1 MKIGVVLA
9 GAASKGVYELG
20 VMRALEEY
28 FGLESI
34 RCVSS
39 ASIGMLV
46 AQTCGI
52 GRSEDFVRIWKG
64 LDKKPGSFF
73 LSFSGNKAVLSEI
86 DEVFAGNEKMAYEH
100 YVSVW
105 NYTKKQ
111 VQYIPFHT
119 LSGER
124 LQKYVRGA
132 IAIPLFSA
140 GEKVDGER
148 ILDGAFLDN
157 IPAYPLVDKDLDFVF
172 CVYFDNCHYSFEG
185 PEFDRKVIKLFDF
198 PNSKRLELMNY
209 DPKAFDS
216 KVQYGYDYTMRT
228 VKALFDG
235 REPDQV
241 YEAIAEMEKN
251 RECTY
256 KPRLTADIVL
266 NNINVV
272 TKKYAKRL
280 TNREKKQHLNP

>member
-1 MKIGVVLA
+1 MKIGVILA

-46 AQTCGI
+46 AQSYGM
-52 GRSEDFVRIWKG
+52 GKSEDFARIWKS
-64 LDKKPGSFF
+64 LDKKSGSLF
-73 LSFSGNKAVLSEI
+73 LSFSGNKQVLGEI
-86 DEVFAGNEKMAYEH
+86 CEVFAGDEKLAYEH

-105 NYTKKQ
+105 NYTQKR
-111 VQYIPFHT
+111 VEYIPFHT

-124 LQKYVRGA
+124 LQQYVRGA
-132 IAIPLFSA
+132 IAIPLFSG
-140 GEKVDGER
+140 GEIIDGDR

-157 IPAYPLVDKDLDFVF
+157 IPAFPLVDKDLDFIF
-172 CVYFDNCHYSFEG
+172 CVYFDNCNYSFET

-198 PNSKRLELMNY
+198 PNVKRLEVLNY
-209 DPKAFDS
+209 DPKSFDS
-216 KVQYGYDYTMRT
+216 KAQYGYDYAMRIIR
-228 VKALFDG
+228 KLFDG
-235 REPDQV
+235 REPSQV
-241 YEAIAEMEKN
+241 YDAIAEMEKN

-256 KPRLTADIVL
+256 KPRLTVDIVL

-272 TKKYAKRL
+272 TKKYSKRL
-280 TNREKKQHLNP
+280 TNREKK